1 MSSNNVICTICA
13 ERYRNSDNIHAGSC
27 GHVFHEECLFR
38 WREQSRT
45 CPICRS
51 ENAAYF
57 QLYLSF
63 EHDGAGVGMGG
74 SGRNQNQDN
83 ITSSSSSSLNNSAS
97 SSSSISPSNS
107 ASSSSSSNHNDSSSS
122 SNSNNSS
129 NSSSNSNSSTTSK
142 DLSSGLMREYEL
154 LLYEKDLYQQEIKY
168 LNHRIGQLTLNNSA
182 CRLSESDSDTDSD

>member
-63 EHDGAGVGMGG
+63 D
-74 SGRNQNQDN
+74 
-83 ITSSSSSSLNNSAS
+83 SS
-97 SSSSISPSNS
+97 SPSNS

-129 NSSSNSNSSTTSK
+129 NSSSNSSSSSTTSK